1 MAKLYSS
8 FESLVVLMTSMA
20 FSDTAASAMERPA
33 RTSEVGCACGPC
45 RVVCCVGWWKI
56 WDNTDDIW
64 EEKQKKQAQAANVI
78 FEQSKRQLEKAAA
91 ENAETET
98 DVK

>member
-1 MAKLYSS
+1 
-8 FESLVVLMTSMA
+8 
-20 FSDTAASAMERPA
+20 MERPA

-64 EEKQKKQAQAANVI
+64 EEKQKKQAQAARAWY
-78 FEQSKRQLEKAAA
+78 EKKSMEKAAA
-91 ENAETET
+91 EKNKLQAAAEKET
-98 DVK
+98 DVN